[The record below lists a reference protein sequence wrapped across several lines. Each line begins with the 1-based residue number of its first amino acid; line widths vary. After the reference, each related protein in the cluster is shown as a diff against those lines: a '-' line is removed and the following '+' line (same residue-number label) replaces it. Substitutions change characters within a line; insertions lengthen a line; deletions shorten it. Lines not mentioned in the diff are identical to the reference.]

1 MVSSESGIKTSE
13 HSGRISDLI
22 SPTRKQDNIFMIS
35 QPPYLTPRT
44 LMSGISDYNT
54 QTSTSD
60 QINSDED
67 IFLSD
72 SGKNTFLKHF
82 FCLFFIDKLL
92 KIS

>member
-44 LMSGISDYNT
+44 SDLMSGISDYNT

-72 SGKNTFLKHF
+72 SGKHIF
-82 FCLFFIDKLL
+82 
-92 KIS
+92 